1 MTSFETAVSQDQGSR
16 EEQQDAA
23 SVREISGRSAGA
35 SEVIGVL
42 SDGVGGLSHG
52 AKAAQIAVATF
63 SEIFA
68 SSPPEI
74 STAEAFQQAMHG
86 ANRAVLSFAQDN
98 KAERG
103 VAATLVAASVAG
115 DKLHWISVGDSRA
128 YLIRDGT
135 ACRLTVDHTF
145 IEDQWWA
152 SRDAP
157 GKLLA
162 NPSGDPEAVSSFI
175 GYPSPPRA
183 DASVAAVTL
192 RPGDIVLLASDG
204 MYKAISEAAI
214 ADYFR
219 DDVRTGCRELIDAV
233 LAMRVPEQDNVT
245 VLAIRL
251 PLLKS
256 RLDAVPQVSLGAK
269 SLAGLQTNEKP

>member
-1 MTSFETAVSQDQGSR
+1 MNSFETAVLQDQGSR

-23 SVREISGRSAGA
+23 SVRVIAGRRVGS

-42 SDGVGGLSHG
+42 ADGVGGLSHG

-63 SEIFA
+63 TELFA
-68 SSPPEI
+68 RAAPQDG
-74 STAEAFQQAMHG
+74 TVKALQQAMHG
-86 ANRAVLSFAQDN
+86 ANRAVVTFARDN
-98 KAERG
+98 KSERS

-115 DKLHWISVGDSRA
+115 NRLHWISVGDSRA
-128 YLIRDGT
+128 YLIRDDH

-157 GKLLA
+157 EKVFA

-192 RPGDIVLLASDG
+192 QPGDVVLLASDG
-204 MYKAISEAAI
+204 MYKAISESAI
-214 ADYFR
+214 PGYFR
-219 DDVRTGCRELIDAV
+219 DDVRIGCSRIIDAV
-233 LAMRVPEQDNVT
+233 LAMHVPEQDNVT

-251 PLLKS
+251 PAHGAGLA
-256 RLDAVPQVSLGAK
+256 AVQQVSLAVETHHRA
-269 SLAGLQTNEKP
+269 SAH